1 MTLTNGDSE
10 IYQKGHRIEKSE
22 DGAYTEELQVSVGD
36 GKPEKV
42 AVQIPE
48 KETEEMEEEKCTS
61 EAVAGRN
68 ETERAERSD

>member
-36 GKPEKV
+36 GKLEKV
-42 AVQIPE
+42 TFYLETMDDERFDRDVSSISNVTVYAVH
-48 KETEEMEEEKCTS
+48 KMK
-61 EAVAGRN
+61 
-68 ETERAERSD
+68 